1 MQLPDYC
8 RITNSSSADPTGAC
22 CHLSVCVV
30 SWNARVWNTMWTGG
44 VGLCNIPVEARRSRV
59 KDTPGPPKGIFP
71 ALLRTC
77 SWWMWSG
84 KKPPLLLRL
93 VTWSPILQGC
103 RTKEMHT
110 SNSHFHT
117 RPRVAASP
125 SLMASG
131 SSLLGLYYKA
141 PQTEWL
147 QEQAF
152 IFSQFWRLEGWNQ
165 GFSRAF

>member
-1 MQLPDYC
+1 MQLPDSC
-8 RITNSSSADPTGAC
+8 RITNSSSADPARAC
-22 CHLSVCVV
+22 CPLSVCVV
-30 SWNARVWNTMWTGG
+30 SWNARVWNTMWAGG
-44 VGLCNIPVEARRSRV
+44 VGLCNIPVEAIRSHV
-59 KDTPGPPKGIFP
+59 KATPGPPKGIFP
-71 ALLRTC
+71 ELLCARSC
-77 SWWMWSG
+77 WMWSG
-84 KKPPLLLRL
+84 EKPPLLLWL
-93 VTWSPILQGC
+93 VTWSPIMQGC

-110 SNSHFHT
+110 SNSCFHT
-117 RPRVAASP
+117 RPRVAVSP

-131 SSLLGLYYKA
+131 STLLGLYCKA